1 MNMLKRLFAVAVVIA
16 ALAPNICASNSLT
29 LEDCALNARPQV
41 PNEMVSEQSGTTY
54 LMLSDDGQRVERF
67 DYKTGKKLE
76 TVMDSN
82 DVNGSAADCWD
93 GFVLSPNEKLMLL
106 YTDTETIY
114 RHSFKATY
122 YIYDI
127 ARKNIKKLSEH
138 GKVEIPSF
146 SPDGRMVAFVRDNNV
161 YVAKIDYGTE
171 VAVTKDGAKNSVING
186 VPDWVYQEEF
196 GMLSSLTWSPDNLML
211 AFIRWDESEVPL
223 YSLPLYEGG
232 CNPMPQY
239 SKYPGSFE
247 YKYPVAGEKN
257 SKVSV
262 LSYDVETRALKTM
275 KLPIDSESY
284 INKIEFGLS
293 ADKLMV
299 NTLNRNQNEMRLYYV
314 NPRSAIAKLLY
325 TDKSTSWINPDL
337 TSMTKYY
344 SDFFVVASEKS
355 GFCHLYQYS
364 NGGVL
369 MKQLTKGEWNVTD
382 FYGYNPANRTF
393 YFQSNQGSPLETVVS
408 SVDSKGVIKNLSIV
422 KGANSATFNS
432 TLSYY
437 ILNHSD
443 VNTPNIYDLYTAAG
457 KKVRTILD
465 NKAYADMY
473 AGKLPQKEFV
483 TFDANG
489 YTFNGYIIKPN
500 DFEASK
506 KYPVI
511 MYQYSG
517 PDSQL
522 VLNRWEVDWLHYA
535 AQSGY
540 IVACFDGRGTGGRG
554 KAFSSAVYKQL
565 GKYESIDQIA
575 AAKYMASQAYVDS
588 SRIGIFGWSY
598 GGYETI
604 MAMSQS
610 DSPYA
615 AGVAVAPVTDW
626 RLYDSIYAERF
637 MLTPQ
642 QNSTGYDASSAI
654 KRADKLNGRLLII
667 TGTADDNVHPAN
679 TYEYVSKAT
688 TEGKILD
695 MMVYPNENH
704 FIRGCGVRLTLY
716 TKILDFFD
724 SRLK

>member
-1 MNMLKRLFAVAVVIA
+1 MNMLKRLLAVAVVIVA
-16 ALAPNICASNSLT
+16 IAPNICATNALT

-54 LMLSDDGQRVERF
+54 LMLSDDGQRVERY

-76 TVMDSN
+76 TVMDSK

-93 GFVLSPNEKLMLL
+93 GFILSPNEKLMLL

-114 RHSFKATY
+114 RHSFKANY
-122 YIYDI
+122 YVYDI
-127 ARKNIKKLSEH
+127 ARKNIKKLSEN

-171 VAVTKDGAKNSVING
+171 IAVTKDGAKNSVING

-275 KLPIDSESY
+275 KLPIDNESY

-293 ADKLMV
+293 SDKLMV

-364 NGGVL
+364 NGGAL
-369 MKQLTKGEWNVTD
+369 IKQLTKGEWNVID
-382 FYGYNPANRTF
+382 FYGYNPTTRTF

-408 SVDSKGVIKNLSIV
+408 CVGANGVIKNLSTV

-443 VNTPNIYDLYTAAG
+443 VSTPNTYDLYTAAG

-465 NKAYADMY
+465 NKAYAGMF
-473 AGKLPQKEFV
+473 AGKMPQKEFV
-483 TFDANG
+483 TFTANG

-500 DFEASK
+500 DFNPSK

-540 IVACFDGRGTGGRG
+540 VVACFDGRGTGGRG
-554 KAFSSAVYKQL
+554 KAFSSTVYKQL
-565 GKYESIDQIA
+565 GKYESIDQVA
-575 AAKYMASQAYVDS
+575 AAKYMASQSYVDS

-626 RLYDSIYAERF
+626 RLYDSIYTERF

-642 QNSTGYDASSAI
+642 QNSTGYDAASAI

-679 TYEYVSKAT
+679 TFEYVSKAT
-688 TEGKILD
+688 AEGKILD

-704 FIRGCGVRLTLY
+704 FIKGCGVRLTLY